1 MWFATVC
8 LLSRYRLS
16 NLCLPRISRACY
28 SLQSAVERAL
38 PCSRSLSLIRETG
51 DQWIAAS
58 REISLTVRW
67 LWRVFLTRHSATAT
81 SLCRHFDQ
89 YVPCVVCRA
98 PWRMSTV
105 PNFLNFTSSLLMLFF
120 VQPLSGNSV
129 RNKLP
134 SVVTFTFITD
144 FRWKFWLLY
153 WTAPLDRQ
161 CDA

>member
-1 MWFATVC
+1 M
-8 LLSRYRLS
+8 R
-16 NLCLPRISRACY
+16 CLPRITRACY

-38 PCSRSLSLIRETG
+38 SCSRSLSLIRETG

-67 LWRVFLTRHSATAT
+67 LWRVFLTRQSATAT
-81 SLCRHFDQ
+81 SLCRRFDQ

-134 SVVTFTFITD
+134 SVVTFTFIQTLD
-144 FRWKFWLLY
+144 KILTSLLNGAARQANATRNFRHSDDEY
-153 WTAPLDRQ
+153 
-161 CDA
+161 